1 MTNEAQNSQ
10 ANTANLGTATA
21 YAYKLSRT
29 NPKFVALK
37 LWAFGGISAS
47 ENIAVENIPAR
58 LDEID
63 LGLADGEPFV
73 NIRELSFAISEK
85 LLREIRA
92 ELKNFAHNTGGS
104 GSQVP
109 EVEARANRV
118 AESQEPA
125 PADLPGREVCTRSLG
140 CATRN
145 PRCSRPSGKPQSG
158 LCFPEACEGQ
168 LPFSRDR
175 IVVKGNENGRGGF
188 ASLRRVKSC
197 APSLGAQ
204 GGNVTLHPSKGQAPY
219 GDCKSN
225 APIPGTAS
233 RCSDNLR
240 YGGENGTN
248 RPRHQG
254 NLAGSRW
261 RDGFRHPFTAG
272 GA

>member
-10 ANTANLGTATA
+10 ANTANLGSATA

-29 NPKFVALK
+29 NSNFVSLK

-73 NIRELSFAISEK
+73 NIRELSFAVSEK

-125 PADLPGREVCTRSLG
+125 PAEMPGREVS
-140 CATRN
+140 
-145 PRCSRPSGKPQSG
+145 PVS
-158 LCFPEACEGQ
+158 EM
-168 LPFSRDR
+168 
-175 IVVKGNENGRGGF
+175 GNNNGRGSF

-204 GGNVTLHPSKGQAPY
+204 GVS
-219 GDCKSN
+219 
-225 APIPGTAS
+225 
-233 RCSDNLR
+233 NLR
-240 YGGENGTN
+240 CGGENEAN
-248 RPRHQG
+248 RPDSKEACQASPEADG
-254 NLAGSRW
+254 ATASGTLSPQEALKAAQEQLARNIARRLETLIRVLSS
-261 RDGFRHPFTAG
+261 PE
-272 GA
+272 